1 MKKRILSLV
10 LCAAMLLSMCL
21 FLGAGV
27 AGDAPAT
34 EDFVPAVN
42 FTNVAPLV
50 QANAQAANG
59 PARAPLRAANVNGG
73 SATAANT
80 QLVTNDGVVTTKTAT
95 ANDDGTYTITLTSY
109 TTGDVKQQQTTKPTD
124 IVLVLDQS
132 GSMDYDMSGSG
143 STNYN
148 AYLGKAAK
156 NDTLYQQRSN
166 GGANNLWYW
175 LPSGKYVAVFVD
187 KTDNQVVYTPI
198 TKGRNDS
205 SQSGATNYWENRENL
220 YALVDG
226 EWHKVSYTRNRN
238 SWLENYKCTYS
249 IDGVVINYNND
260 GAKHSPVFTGID
272 DGYLY
277 LSGGKGSV
285 YTYYYFD
292 DNGQRVT
299 IGVSDSSANGSFT
312 AAKLYKKVAGGKTRL
327 DALRAA
333 VEQFAA
339 QIAEKAKGPDEKAGT
354 ADDVDHR
361 IAIVGF
367 SSDSYNNTEL
377 LTGCKIAK
385 SSSDDVGN
393 AYDTKYYPTGYAMNG
408 IQYGDAK
415 PADYKNALVYMST
428 DTGRQSVQD
437 AIDALTA
444 HGGTETNKG
453 MDMAKQI
460 FANDSKKGEDRNRVV
475 VLFTDGVPGLN
486 SSDYDTNGAYANPAI
501 HYANDV
507 SKDYSATIY
516 TVGIFDGANGENP
529 QSLPA
534 NGNWYDRE
542 GNSISTTA
550 NRFMHLVS
558 SNYPDATDMNTPGS
572 VNSSLKNDDSYYLS
586 ARDAATLNT
595 IFEKISNN
603 ISKPSINLGKQ
614 AYVQDTVSDYFT
626 APVDGTVTVAT
637 EKAYYDES
645 GNLQWTKDNNPP
657 TGLEPTVTGKTVKV
671 SGFDYD
677 VNFVSASDKGRDE
690 SNQKNPGN
698 FYGRRLVVTFTV
710 EAETAFL
717 GGNNVPTNVAES
729 SGVYQSDGTVVEN
742 FDQPEVNVPI
752 KAPKLTNKDA
762 NVYYGGDVPS
772 AEQLCS
778 TAAYDNAMADFVT
791 ISYDTNGTVSNTHDS
806 TYTVTM
812 TVSPKDEAKKTS
824 SGEAAEAQ
832 SATVTS
838 KVNVYKPEVTFK
850 DCTTNYGDTP
860 EYSTANFVSAEWK
873 SSSGRSASEVEM
885 TGDEP
890 ELTYAYAPVDKSFTK
905 DTYVNVT
912 VTSNKDTDT
921 TKISGAVT
929 FKHDKCD
936 FPGCNFNRDNGQ
948 FIVHINVFDLTI
960 EKTGTHIDQNQTF
973 VFHVKGNNNDVDMQV
988 VITGKGQQT
997 IKNLPMGSYTIT
1009 EDTGWS
1015 WKYTPKNNNLS
1026 VTDEDIRDGTATV
1039 TFENENKGT
1048 NWLTSLAEVINK
1060 WKTNDD
1066 GTAEITQEVIWPK
1079 N

>member
-27 AGDAPAT
+27 MDDTTADGSAETT
-34 EDFVPAVN
+34 ESYVPAVN
-42 FTNVAPLV
+42 FTNVAPFV
-50 QANAQAANG
+50 EMNAQVQHG
-59 PARAPLRAANVNGG
+59 RARAPMLSAA
-73 SATAANT
+73 SANAANT

-95 ANDDGTYTITLTSY
+95 ANDDDTYTITLTSY
-109 TTGDVKQQQTTKPTD
+109 TTGNVKQQQTTKPTD

-166 GGANNLWYW
+166 GGTNNLWYW
-175 LPSGKYVAVFVD
+175 LPSGKYVAVSVD
-187 KTDNQVVYTPI
+187 KTDNRTVYTPI

-205 SQSGATNYWENRENL
+205 SWNGATNYWENRENL

-226 EWHKVSYTRNRN
+226 EWHKVSYTRNRDYF
-238 SWLENYKCTYS
+238 WEDYKCTYS
-249 IDGVVINYNND
+249 IDGVVINYNDD
-260 GAKHSPVFTGID
+260 GVNHSPVFTGID

-285 YTYYYFD
+285 YTYYYYD

-367 SSDSYNNTEL
+367 SSDGYNNTEL

-385 SSSDDVGN
+385 SSSDDVGD
-393 AYDTKYYPTGYAMNG
+393 AGDTKYYPTGYAMNG
-408 IQYGDAK
+408 VQYGKAK
-415 PADYKNALVYMST
+415 TDDYKNALVYMST
-428 DTGRQSVQD
+428 DTGRQSVRD

-460 FANDSKKGEDRNRVV
+460 FANDSKKGENRNRVV
-475 VLFTDGVPGLN
+475 VLFTDGVPGHNYNDGTEKIN
-486 SSDYDTNGAYANPAI
+486 STYANPAI
-501 HYANDV
+501 KCANDI
-507 SKDYSATIY
+507 SKNYSATIY
-516 TVGIFDGANGENP
+516 TVGIFGGANGENP
-529 QSLPA
+529 KSLPA
-534 NGNWYDRE
+534 NGNWYNGE
-542 GNSISTTA
+542 TANSTTA

-558 SNYPDATDMNTPGS
+558 SNYPDATAMNKPGS
-572 VNSSLKNDDSYYLS
+572 VNSSLKNGDSYYLS
-586 ARDAATLNT
+586 ARDADTLNN
-595 IFEKISNN
+595 IFEKIGNN
-603 ISKPSINLGKQ
+603 ISTPSIKLGTQ
-614 AYVQDTVSDYFT
+614 AYVQDTVSPYFT
-626 APVDGTVTVAT
+626 APANESAIEVYTEDAVYDTSNNLTWTNKQPFSGEKSVVD
-637 EKAYYDES
+637 
-645 GNLQWTKDNNPP
+645 
-657 TGLEPTVTGKTVKV
+657 KTVKV
-671 SGFDYD
+671 TGFDYD
-677 VNFVSASDKGRDE
+677 KNFVSVTGRDE
-690 SNQKNPGN
+690 NDSKKDGT
-698 FYGRRLVVTFTV
+698 FHGRRLVVTFTV
-710 EAETAFL
+710 KAEDAFL

-752 KAPKLTNKDA
+752 KAPKLKNKDA
-762 NVYYGGDVPS
+762 NVYYGGGVPS

-791 ISYDTNGTVSNTHDS
+791 IRYDTNGTVSNTHDS

-838 KVNVYKPEVTFK
+838 TVYVYKPEITYK
-850 DCTTNYGDTP
+850 DSVINLGDTAN
-860 EYSTANFVSAEWK
+860 YTNNFVSTVWK
-873 SSSGRSASEVEM
+873 HGEQTSTDADVTMVGIA
-885 TGDEP
+885 P
-890 ELTYAYAPVDKSFTK
+890 ELTYTYNPEAGKFTQ

-912 VTSNKDTDT
+912 V
-921 TKISGAVT
+921 KIGERDIPADVVT
-929 FKHDKCD
+929 FRHDPCT
-936 FPGCNFNRDNGQ
+936 FPGCKYTDDCGYQ
-948 FIVHINVFDLTI
+948 FYVHINVFDLTI
-960 EKTGTHIDQNQTF
+960 KKTAADGSMKIDENQTF
-973 VFHVKGNNNDVDMQV
+973 VFHVKGNNNGVDMQV
-988 VITGKGQQT
+988 VITGDGQQT
-997 IKNLPMGSYTIT
+997 IKNLPMGDYTIT
-1009 EDTGWS
+1009 EDTSWS
-1015 WKYTPKNNNLS
+1015 WKYTPVDK
-1026 VTDEDIRDGTATV
+1026 DGAAVPSQTITATGATTV
-1039 TFENENKGT
+1039 TFENKNNGT
-1048 NWLTSLAEVINK
+1048 NWLTSLAKAINT
-1060 WKTNDD
+1060 WAGDRAHEKTN
-1066 GTAEITQEVIWPK
+1066 
-1079 N
+1079 